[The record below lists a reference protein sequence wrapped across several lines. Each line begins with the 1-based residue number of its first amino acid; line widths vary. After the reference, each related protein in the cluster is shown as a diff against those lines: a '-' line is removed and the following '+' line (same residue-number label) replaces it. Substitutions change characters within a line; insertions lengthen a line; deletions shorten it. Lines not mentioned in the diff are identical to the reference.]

1 MLVLTRKL
9 QQQIKIG
16 DGITVTI
23 LRVKGQTVRVGIEAP
38 RDMRVVR
45 GDLKPKSD
53 AALTESDAAT
63 ELILDDVPEVE
74 ELAFV
79 VTGDDFDVE
88 NGAADVELVSAE
100 LTVDLPAKSVA
111 ADSAHSPSHSPS
123 MARPP
128 RKANPGQKSAGQPTT
143 APRLPQRKRFNRSSN
158 PPLRVAMQSLSTT
171 LAK

>member
-38 RDMRVVR
+38 RDTRVVR
-45 GDLKPKSD
+45 GELTPKSTEQRAEEG
-53 AALTESDAAT
+53 AAAEASH
-63 ELILDDVPEVE
+63 DDVPEVE

-79 VTGDDFDVE
+79 ITGDDFVE
-88 NGAADVELVSAE
+88 DASAGLNELRSSGDRTSQPRGAATDAE
-100 LTVDLPAKSVA
+100 ATPCRQTGRAPRQTPAADNPAK
-111 ADSAHSPSHSPS
+111 
-123 MARPP
+123 
-128 RKANPGQKSAGQPTT
+128 
-143 APRLPQRKRFNRSSN
+143 APRLPQRKRFNRTDN
-158 PPLRVAMQSLSTT
+158 PPLRVAMQSLSTA